1 MRNLILTL
9 TGILASF
16 MFTGC
21 SYIMLP
27 TNFNAEYVQPVT
39 NSNIK
44 KTDKLSINIEPS
56 NEVYTLKGNN
66 TMVGWATRLQVEERT
81 NGLVLREFLNQSFE
95 RVKVGNKS
103 ADLNIKTK
111 INSFSFQHSA
121 VQIAGLTDTTIQ
133 LHVIVNQGE
142 KEILNKVYTEID
154 PEYMKNTILVN
165 LRGEYPDAIQ
175 VKNEDYHRGLVWI
188 YEKKFKPDLLEALK
202 NNPL

>member
-1 MRNLILTL
+1 MRNLIISL
-9 TGILASF
+9 TGLLASF
-16 MFTGC
+16 IFTGC

-56 NEVYTLKGNN
+56 EEVYIVKGHNPLGL
-66 TMVGWATRLQVEERT
+66 GWATRLQVEERT
-81 NGLVLREFLNQSFE
+81 NGLVLREVLNQYFE
-95 RVKVGNKS
+95 RVTVGNES

-111 INSFSFQHSA
+111 ITSFAFQHSA
-121 VQIAGLTDTTIQ
+121 INIAGLTDTTIQ
-133 LHVIVNQGE
+133 LHVIVNQGD
-142 KEILNKVYTEID
+142 KEILNKIYTETE
-154 PEYMKNTILVN
+154 PEYMKNAILIN

-202 NNPL
+202 NNM

>member
-81 NGLVLREFLNQSFE
+81 NGLVLREVLNQYFE
-95 RVKVGNKS
+95 RVNVGNKS

-133 LHVIVNQGE
+133 LHVIVNQ
-142 KEILNKVYTEID
+142 V
-154 PEYMKNTILVN
+154 
-165 LRGEYPDAIQ
+165 
-175 VKNEDYHRGLVWI
+175 
-188 YEKKFKPDLLEALK
+188 
-202 NNPL
+202 